1 MSINSRKSNFKCLT
15 YFSPGNSVIKSSKAK
30 QHVLMR
36 GLEIGKE
43 IYDKNNYAVLMASNC
58 YAMQELF
65 EEKNVEI
72 DGVDKTIGRV
82 DQAGDWKVFGEIL
95 L

>member
-1 MSINSRKSNFKCLT
+1 
-15 YFSPGNSVIKSSKAK
+15 
-30 QHVLMR
+30 MR